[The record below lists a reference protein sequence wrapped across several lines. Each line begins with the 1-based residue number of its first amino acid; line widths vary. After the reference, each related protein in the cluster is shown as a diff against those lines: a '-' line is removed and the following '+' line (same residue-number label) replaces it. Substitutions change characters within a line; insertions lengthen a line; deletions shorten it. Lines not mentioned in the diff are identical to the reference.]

1 MIDYKD
7 RPEEYDYLKYYTVVH
22 RYFRKK
28 YELTREELDLILFLM
43 SERIFNKRK
52 FQEFNELLMWDR
64 KRFDNML
71 DNGWISIFRAPSDGI
86 SARYELSYKARRM
99 VRQLY
104 KTIINKEIPQLPER
118 NPMFKKEVGFSDKVY
133 RNFIKKMN
141 KETRTIRRK
150 SK

>member
-1 MIDYKD
+1 
-7 RPEEYDYLKYYTVVH
+7 
-22 RYFRKK
+22 
-28 YELTREELDLILFLM
+28 M

>member
-1 MIDYKD
+1 
-7 RPEEYDYLKYYTVVH
+7 
-22 RYFRKK
+22 
-28 YELTREELDLILFLM
+28 
-43 SERIFNKRK
+43 
-52 FQEFNELLMWDR
+52 
-64 KRFDNML
+64 
-71 DNGWISIFRAPSDGI
+71 
-86 SARYELSYKARRM
+86 M

>member
-141 KETRTIRRK
+141 KETKTIRRK